1 MDIPAVREKIRVK
14 ISLAVTTAAPT
25 TYTEEIMQTPPL
37 AALKTIKIL
46 SMQSKAA
53 TYLLNFL
60 LHVFLWFISCLK
72 QLSIQSSL
80 FYQFHSS
87 LK

>member
-1 MDIPAVREKIRVK
+1 MISKFLDIPAVREKIRVK

-46 SMQSKAA
+46 SM
-53 TYLLNFL
+53 
-60 LHVFLWFISCLK
+60 
-72 QLSIQSSL
+72 
-80 FYQFHSS
+80 
-87 LK
+87 